1 MRTGDEIRTEALLA
15 AMDAADAEAVILPA
29 SAVPDEERP
38 LLPPFL
44 TSRSEE
50 RRVGKECRSRWYLQK
65 RYKKRASAD
74 TQTGHRQRLLVRFPG
89 IQTSAEIDTYFR
101 AKEETAQGIQSLRLV
116 NLRRSEACNHRL
128 FRPLTVYISMPCGRS
143 ADRR

>member
-1 MRTGDEIRTEALLA
+1 MSVPYLLFAYKSLHLGMDIR
-15 AMDAADAEAVILPA
+15 I
-29 SAVPDEERP
+29 
-38 LLPPFL
+38 
-44 TSRSEE
+44 
-50 RRVGKECRSRWYLQK
+50 
-65 RYKKRASAD
+65 KKRASAD
-74 TQTGHRQRLLVRFPG
+74 TQTGHRQRLLIRFPG

-128 FRPLTVYISMPCGRS
+128 FRPLTVYTSMPCGRS